1 LKGENRVFENSV
13 ILVTGG
19 TGSWGQELIR
29 KLLQHHP
36 EKIIIFSRNESSQV
50 NLRRELDDPR
60 VTFCIGDIRD
70 KDALVKACEGV
81 DYVFHLAALKHVPV
95 CEEQPLEAL
104 KTNVLGTKNVIDAA
118 IENRVKKVI
127 NISTDKAADPV
138 NFYGMTKAIGE
149 RLIIDANNHNVVT
162 RFINVRG
169 GNILGSSGSVL
180 QLFVKQLK
188 ENGEIRI
195 TDKRMIRYF
204 LTTQAATELLLTAAS
219 EGKGGEIFVLMMKAC
234 KILDMAQVLIDAYGK
249 YDAKIVEIGGRRG
262 EKLSEVLISPLEASH
277 SVILQD
283 RYIVILPTVEM
294 QALKHAYAHCP
305 PVQTE
310 GFQPEEVLMTNQE
323 IKRMLIEGG
332 FLPEDGREGDESGR

>member
-1 LKGENRVFENSV
+1 MFENSV

-29 KLLQHHP
+29 KLLLQKP

-50 NLRRELDDPR
+50 NLKRELNDPR
-60 VTFCIGDIRD
+60 VSFCIGDIRD
-70 KDALVKACEGV
+70 KDALVKACEGI
-81 DYVFHLAALKHVPV
+81 DYIFHLAALKHVPV

-138 NFYGMTKAIGE
+138 NFYGMTKAIAE
-149 RLIIDANNHNVVT
+149 RLIIDANNHNVET

-180 QLFVKQLK
+180 QLFMKQLK
-188 ENGEIRI
+188 EKSQIRI
-195 TDKRMIRYF
+195 TDKRMIRFF

-234 KILDMAQVLIDAYGK
+234 KILDMAEVLIETYGITDAEL
-249 YDAKIVEIGGRRG
+249 IETGGRPG
-262 EKLSEVLISPLEASH
+262 EKLSEVLISPFEASH

-283 RYIVILPTVEM
+283 RYIVILPPVEM
-294 QALKHAYAHCP
+294 QALKQAYAHCP
-305 PVQTE
+305 SVRTE
-310 GFQPEEVLMTNQE
+310 GFLPEEVLMTKKE
-323 IKRMLIEGG
+323 IKQMLIEGG
-332 FLPEDGREGDESGR
+332 FLPEAGREGEESQP